1 MGHIIE
7 TPLGQTL
14 STGKPILWLNPEY
27 QADKGFQSSEL
38 TLSDIHQADQ
48 RLRRFAALLQQLFPE
63 LLSSNGL
70 IESELLSAT
79 NLQQQHYP
87 DLSGRLMIKGDHA
100 LPVAGSVKARGGIH
114 EVLCHA
120 EQLAL
125 EHGIIS
131 SNDDD
136 YLKLLNAD
144 AQALFSRYE
153 IAVSSTG
160 NLGLSIGI
168 ISAALGFRSV
178 VHMSVEAKQW
188 KKQRLRDRSV
198 IVVEHSDDYS
208 AAVAAGRAASN
219 ADPASYFVDDENS
232 PRLFLGYAVAALRLQ
247 QQLIEQ
253 QIPVDA
259 EHPLFVYI
267 PCGVGGAPGGINF
280 GLKQIFGAHVHCF
293 FAEPVQAPCV
303 LIGML
308 ADDKAHPDSVY
319 QAGLRVDTEADGLA
333 VSMASGWVCSV
344 IEKMLSGVFTVTD
357 DELFINLFRLC
368 QSEGIDIEPSAAAGF
383 SGPAW
388 LTETEPGKAYQQQH
402 QLESSMH
409 NATHLLWTTGGLF
422 VPAEEM
428 KKFAQRGAQLSA
440 Q

>member
-1 MGHIIE
+1 MGHIID

-14 STGKPILWLNPEY
+14 SAGKPTLWLNPEFK
-27 QADKGFQSSEL
+27 AGRGFQSSEL
-38 TLSDIHQADQ
+38 SLSDIHQADQ
-48 RLRRFAALLQQLFPE
+48 RLRRCAALLQQLFPE
-63 LLSSNGL
+63 LISSNGL

-87 DLSGRLMIKGDHA
+87 ELSGKLMIKGDHA
-100 LPVAGSVKARGGIH
+100 LPVAGSIKARGGIH

-131 SNDDD
+131 SYDDN
-136 YLKLLNAD
+136 YLKLLSED
-144 AQALFSRYE
+144 AQALFNRHE

-188 KKQRLRDRSV
+188 KKQRLRDRGV
-198 IVVEHSDDYS
+198 NVVEHSDDYS

-219 ADPASYFVDDENS
+219 ADPVSYFVDDENS

-303 LIGML
+303 LIGMQ
-308 ADDKAHPDSVY
+308 ADDKQHPESVY
-319 QAGLRVDTEADGLA
+319 QVGLRVDTEADGLA

-344 IEKMLSGVFTVTD
+344 IENMLSGIFTVTD
-357 DELFINLFRLC
+357 EELFRNLFRLC
-368 QSEGIDIEPSAAAGF
+368 QSEGIEVEPSAAAGL
-383 SGPAW
+383 SGPVW
-388 LTETEPGKAYQQQH
+388 LTGTEPGKAYQQQ
-402 QLESSMH
+402 QRLEPLMH

-428 KKFAQRGAQLSA
+428 QKFQQRGSQLSA
-440 Q
+440 R